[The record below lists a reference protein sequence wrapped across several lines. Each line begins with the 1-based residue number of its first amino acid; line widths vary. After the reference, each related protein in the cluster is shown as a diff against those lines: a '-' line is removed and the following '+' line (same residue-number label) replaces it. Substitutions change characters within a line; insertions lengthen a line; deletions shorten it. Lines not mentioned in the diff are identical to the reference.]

1 MTRISLTD
9 APRVMESIDEIG
21 LLSLWNDAMG
31 DEFPLDGRLLSQQ
44 LALDTD
50 PRRFYAYRDD
60 SGRLVGAA
68 LAKRAARPGPS
79 GAPPATGYLSFIVVD
94 RALRRRGLGSRL
106 LAAAE
111 DWLAGLGAES
121 VCLGQDHYH
130 FFPGLPVGGDFAAA
144 GAFAASRGFSAAG
157 EECDM
162 IADLRDTRV
171 DAALAAPPAGYEYRY
186 YRRSDDAALE
196 SFAGRCFPGRWA
208 AELREAIAAGL
219 RPADLVLAVEDDSG
233 AVVGFSRIYDG
244 SSPVLGPGLYW
255 RGLLGPDPGALGPIG
270 VDASRRGLGLGMGL
284 LQFCVGE
291 LKARGV
297 KNMVIDWTD
306 LLGFYG
312 KMGFTEWKRYTT
324 MSAPLGKPRAAFP

>member
-1 MTRISLTD
+1 
-9 APRVMESIDEIG
+9 MEPIDEIG
-21 LLSLWNDAMG
+21 LLSLWNGAMG

-50 PRRFYAYRDD
+50 PRRCFAYRDG
-60 SGRLVGAA
+60 SGRLIAAA
-68 LAKRAARPGPS
+68 LAKMAARPGPS
-79 GAPPATGYLSFIVVD
+79 GATPGKGYLSFIAVD

-106 LAAAE
+106 LAATE
-111 DWLAGLGAES
+111 DWLTGLGAGK

-130 FFPGLPVGGDFAAA
+130 FFPGLPAGAAFRAA
-144 GAFAASRGFSAAG
+144 GAFAAARGFRAEG

-171 DAALAAPPAGYEYRY
+171 DAALATPPAGYDYRY

-196 SFAGRCFPGRWA
+196 SFAERCFPGRWA
-208 AELREAIAAGL
+208 DELREAMAAGL
-219 RPADLVLAVEDDSG
+219 RSADLVLAVEEDSG
-233 AVVGFSRIYDG
+233 AVVGFSRIYDE